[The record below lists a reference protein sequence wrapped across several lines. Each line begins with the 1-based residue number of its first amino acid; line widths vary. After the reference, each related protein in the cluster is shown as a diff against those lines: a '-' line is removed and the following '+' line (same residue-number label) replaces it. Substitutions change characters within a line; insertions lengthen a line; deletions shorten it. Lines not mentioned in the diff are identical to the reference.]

1 MKRMEEKEKAAM
13 NKWRQ
18 KINGRCHLIAV
29 LTKRR
34 WDSVEEMK
42 QDTKYLTRINLMLIV
57 TNAIILLLHLVLN
70 LAGQR

>member
-1 MKRMEEKEKAAM
+1 MKEKAAM

-18 KINGRCHLIAV
+18 KVNGRFRIIEV
-29 LTKRR
+29 LTKRH
-34 WDSVEEMK
+34 WDSVEEMN
-42 QDTKYLTRINLMLIV
+42 QDTKYLTRVNLVLIV

>member
-1 MKRMEEKEKAAM
+1 MQMEEKEKAAM

-18 KINGRCHLIAV
+18 KINGRVHLIAV
-29 LTKRR
+29 LIKRR
-34 WDSVEEMK
+34 WDSVEEMN